1 MARIFKR
8 GELREALVVVLAT
21 LGEAHGYAIMK
32 ELEQRVGGGWKSSPG
47 AIYPALVVLTDTG
60 HVAVT
65 EHDGTRMYSLT
76 DVGREAARQMR
87 ATSRWAALGQIA
99 QQAPE
104 RIATGTLLDRF
115 ADGSAVRRRL
125 ANPTQQQHIAA
136 VLADAERAITNIL
149 DEDAPQGDDDG

>member
-8 GELREALVVVLAT
+8 GELREALVAVLAT

-65 EHDGTRMYSLT
+65 ENDGTRLYSLT
-76 DVGREAARQMR
+76 ELGHRAARQMR
-87 ATSRWAALGQIA
+87 TTSRWAALGRLA
-99 QQAPE
+99 ENAPE

-125 ANPTQQQHIAA
+125 ANPTQQQQIAA
-136 VLADAERAITNIL
+136 VLADAEHEITRIL
-149 DEDAPQGDDDG
+149 DQAPQGEEDG